1 MFGVSFPYERA
12 PVTAAPRQT
21 ASFLMQRFREVG
33 LQPDKRRGQNFLI
46 DLNLLGILADA
57 ADLGEQDLVLE
68 VGTGLGSLTA
78 LMAERAGHVI
88 TVEIDKHL
96 QQLAMEVLHP
106 FDNVTLLAQ
115 DALKNKNNLHPT
127 VIETIQQQLDVD
139 PHRRLK
145 LAANLPYCIATP
157 IISNLLSTPMTPVSM
172 TVTIQKELADR
183 IIAKPRTKAYSALSI
198 WIQSLCDAEILRVLP
213 PSVFWPRPGVDSAI
227 VQILPRAEKRA
238 RIPDVAFFHSFV
250 RAMFFHRRKF
260 LRSVLLSA
268 MKNRLSKP
276 EADRILE
283 SQKLGPDA
291 RAEQLDVDRMLS
303 LCEAVRQ
310 QVE

>member
-1 MFGVSFPYERA
+1 MS
-12 PVTAAPRQT
+12 TAPRQT

-46 DLNLLGILADA
+46 DLNLLEILAEA
-57 ADLGEQDLVLE
+57 ADLGEQDVVLE

-78 LMAERAGHVI
+78 LMAPKAAHVI

-96 QQLAMEVLHP
+96 QQLAMEVLYP
-106 FDNVTLLAQ
+106 FDNITLLGH
-115 DALKNKNNLHPT
+115 DALRNKNNLHAG
-127 VIETIQQQLDVD
+127 VLDAIAAQLAEE
-139 PHRRLK
+139 PRRRLK

-157 IISNLLSTPMTPVSM
+157 IISNLLSTPTTPVSM

-183 IIAKPRTKAYSALSI
+183 ITAKPNSKDYNALSI
-198 WIQSLCDAEILRVLP
+198 WVQSQCHAETLRILP
-213 PSVFWPRPGVDSAI
+213 PQVFWPRPNVESAI
-227 VQILPRAEKRA
+227 IKITPDPERRAQ
-238 RIPDVAFFHSFV
+238 IPDVAFFHTFV
-250 RAMFFHRRKF
+250 RSMFFHRRKF

-276 EADRILE
+276 EADAILQE
-283 SQKLGPDA
+283 QQLGPDA
-291 RAEQLDVDRMLS
+291 RAEQLDVERMLA